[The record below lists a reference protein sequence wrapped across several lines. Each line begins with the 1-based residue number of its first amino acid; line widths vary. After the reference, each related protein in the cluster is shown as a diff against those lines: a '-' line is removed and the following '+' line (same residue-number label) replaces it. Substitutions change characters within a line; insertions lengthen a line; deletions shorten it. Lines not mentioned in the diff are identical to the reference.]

1 MPDLPERR
9 LRADGWELLEEREE
23 IPFELSTVRVRGFT
37 RIYEDGALR
46 ERIARAT
53 GIDHLWRFFFA
64 TRLAFSPPLPPV
76 VGPATVFPTVRTEAR
91 RAFVGILRDRGF
103 ETVEP
108 GRTERVRVRSGDR
121 ARLQSFDARLP
132 LGVDGV
138 DAIDVEG
145 WLGAWIT
152 GGEFRLAGGAY
163 PTDLPGLGAALG
175 VEGDDLGPGADA
187 CRTELLGLLRAVE

>member
-9 LRADGWELLEEREE
+9 LRADGWELLKEREE

-163 PTDLPGLGAALG
+163 PT
-175 VEGDDLGPGADA
+175 GDPGAEPPLDVDGVDA
-187 CRTELLGLLRAVE
+187 VDSEREARVERLQARPVA